1 MTTDICEIRKLG
13 YFPSEYF
20 PLTATHIIC
29 SSGNGTNSHEGLK
42 RTACNLAVMLFLIPL
57 SF

>member
-1 MTTDICEIRKLG
+1 MRTDIYEIRKLY

-29 SSGNGTNSHEGLK
+29 GSGSCTNSHEGLK
-42 RTACNLAVMLFLIPL
+42 QTVCNLAVMLFLIPL